1 MLHAC
6 TINKTRGA
14 ESSEERKI
22 TSTKEVVPDTDG
34 RNSEFGILPANGE
47 QSFGRATSF
56 GG

>member
-14 ESSEERKI
+14 KSSEERKI
-22 TSTKEVVPDTDG
+22 TNTKEVVPDTDG